1 MVKLYSKHPWQV
13 ISFFGITRPNI
24 RSMKPAAEN
33 LRLRDGGQ
41 WSSCPG
47 GCHTIPTGSGRVGD
61 PKGVLCR
68 DLCARAVPG
77 FGQKRAAARRGHQG
91 HQAGCLRQVKLRPAE
106 PQAGSPRLVCWAS
119 GWEAWTHLC
128 WLPLAQMFSAKGLQ
142 TWSLLSPESGRK
154 ARPVALP
161 WGLDAADFW
170 LSWEYRKSKFS

>member
-13 ISFFGITRPNI
+13 ISFFGITRQNI

-33 LRLRDGGQ
+33 LCLRDGGRR
-41 WSSCPG
+41 STCPG

-61 PKGVLCR
+61 PKGALCR

-77 FGQKRAAARRGHQG
+77 FGQKKAPARRGHQG
-91 HQAGCLRQVKLRPAE
+91 HQVKLGPAE
-106 PQAGSPRLVCWAS
+106 PQAGSPRLLCWAS

-128 WLPLAQMFSAKGLQ
+128 CLPLAQMSSAKGLQ
-142 TWSLLSPESGRK
+142 TWSLLSPESGRE

-161 WGLDAADFW
+161 WGLDAADLW
-170 LSWEYRKSKFS
+170 LSWEYCKSKFS